1 MTSEF
6 LSAVKTPSPEELQKE
21 AEWVTQRIMEIGEER
36 LASLA
41 QKTIAVRGNAYQPYS
56 NYAVGVA
63 ILCSSGEMYAA
74 PNTEV
79 VTYTQTGHA
88 EHNAINKAL
97 SEGEAKED
105 RNFIEAL
112 VVCHSGN
119 SEPCGACRQE
129 IAEHCDN
136 AVVINIDPEGKPL
149 TATSLNVLLPYAFVP
164 KHLDIE

>member
-6 LSAVKTPSPEELQKE
+6 LGAVKAPSPEELQKE
-21 AEWVTQRIMEIGEER
+21 MEWVTQRITEIGEDK
-36 LASLA
+36 LTLLT
-41 QKTIAVRGNAYQPYS
+41 QKAIDVRGNAYQPYS

-63 ILCSSGEMYAA
+63 VLCSSGEIYSA

-79 VTYTQTGHA
+79 VTYSQTGHA

-97 SEGEAKED
+97 SEGEAKEG

-136 AVVINIDPEGKPL
+136 AVVINVDPEGKPL

-164 KHLDIE
+164 KHLEK